1 MKEHIKNSNQFH
13 TVAVKMNKKQTN
25 KQTNKTACTMADKS
39 ENTYKHTI
47 GLGGLTAMHLSLI
60 CKAWVD

>member
-1 MKEHIKNSNQFH
+1 
-13 TVAVKMNKKQTN
+13 MNKKQTN